1 MRNIKRVCCQL
12 EADIDSG
19 VILNAQHRAVPICKF
34 GQDQVSTNDLV
45 TIEEPLEIRVGYYD
59 NGELRENSL
68 SITMRTPGDD
78 ADLACGFL
86 LSEGIIKEYSQ
97 IRAISEEV
105 PSGDESSSANV
116 VTIKL
121 QESSTFDPD
130 SLLRHFYTTSSC
142 GVCGKV
148 SLATVRVHV
157 PQHEATD
164 FCISTAEIAQLPTRL
179 RQRQQEFAKTGGL
192 HASALFDCHANILRV
207 REDVGRHN
215 ALDKLL
221 GSFRETGIGSLRSN
235 GLLLSGRAS
244 FELLQKAA
252 IAGIPFVASIGPP
265 SSLAVDLARD
275 QGITLLGFLRD
286 QTFNLYHGDRVVSD

>member
-1 MRNIKRVCCQL
+1 MN
-12 EADIDSG
+12 D
-19 VILNAQHRAVPICKF
+19 QHRSVVIHKF
-34 GQDQVSTNDLV
+34 GDTQEASDDFV
-45 TIEEPLEIRVGYYD
+45 TIEEPLEIRLRYYD
-59 NGELRENSL
+59 EGVIREQRL

-78 ADLACGFL
+78 LELASGFV
-86 LSEGIIKEYSQ
+86 LSEGIVEDYAQ
-97 IRAISEEV
+97 IESLARGDKKDDFNEE
-105 PSGDESSSANV
+105 NV
-116 VTIKL
+116 VTVTLRK
-121 QESSTFDPD
+121 TVRFDPD

-157 PQHEATD
+157 PHHSPSEFQ
-164 FCISTAEIAQLPTRL
+164 ISTQRISMLSAKL
-179 RQRQQEFAKTGGL
+179 RSQQREFSRTGGL
-192 HASALFDCHANILRV
+192 HASALFDRLGNILRV

-221 GSFRETGIGSLRSN
+221 GSFRESGLSSLRSN

-244 FELLQKAA
+244 FELLQKAS

-275 QGITLLGFLRD
+275 QDITLIGFLRES
-286 QTFNLYHGDRVVSD
+286 TFNLYHGSRVIRD